1 MDYHAVSS
9 VRSDMDR
16 LDQAQELMAEATAL
30 LEYAATAAVEG
41 QGAWCCQT
49 NANRSRLGGNCQ
61 FLGDAK
67 LPPLGEGGGAV
78 PFEILS

>member
-41 QGAWCCQT
+41 Q
-49 NANRSRLGGNCQ
+49 
-61 FLGDAK
+61 
-67 LPPLGEGGGAV
+67 
-78 PFEILS
+78 